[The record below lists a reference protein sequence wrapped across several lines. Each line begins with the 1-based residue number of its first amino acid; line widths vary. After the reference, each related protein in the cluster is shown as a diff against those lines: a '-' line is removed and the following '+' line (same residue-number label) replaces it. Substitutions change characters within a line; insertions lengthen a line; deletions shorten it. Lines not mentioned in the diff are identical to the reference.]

1 MATKRTP
8 NPASSRA
15 ATPTPAKR
23 RGLDPKPPIEPQGL
37 ARFLGLKDY
46 NTDQM
51 ATLLAAAESEA
62 QRYLELDAP
71 IAEQNHVYQQG
82 VMHLAAKFYAAGN
95 SDVEGP
101 GDIPAICRYFFELV
115 RRELSGPQE

>member
-1 MATKRTP
+1 MTSPKTEL
-8 NPASSRA
+8 AS
-15 ATPTPAKR
+15 
-23 RGLDPKPPIEPQGL
+23 KPPIEPQGL

-46 NTDQM
+46 SIDQM
-51 ATLLAAAESEA
+51 AALLAAAEAEA

-71 IAEQNHVYQQG
+71 IAEQSHVYQQG

-101 GDIPAICRYFFELV
+101 GDVPAICRYFFELV
-115 RRELSGPQE
+115 RSELSGPQK